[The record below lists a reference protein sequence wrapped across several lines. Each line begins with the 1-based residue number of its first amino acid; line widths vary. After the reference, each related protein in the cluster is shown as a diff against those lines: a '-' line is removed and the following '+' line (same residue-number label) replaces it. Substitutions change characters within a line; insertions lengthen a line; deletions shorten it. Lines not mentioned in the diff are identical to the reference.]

1 MRRIVFVGFI
11 ALLLIAVTPAAA
23 QLPFAGQTV
32 IVATQSSTSIGG
44 PVIDYRE
51 DWERQTG
58 GFVEL
63 RQVPFGELFDTIM
76 TDFDGAESE
85 IDMIIYASDWSGDI
99 MGGGH
104 VLPIPDDIKE
114 QIDWG
119 DILPLYRE
127 RIADWGGVT
136 YALPFDGDSHMLYYR
151 KDLVSPDSPFAAA
164 FQTEYGYPLGAPQT
178 WREYR
183 DIAEFF
189 NGREVGTSGLT
200 APIFG
205 VIEAQKPEAQSYW
218 FLMSRAAGYAKVPG
232 DPCFFFTCTDDL
244 PMQPLVNTPG
254 WVRGLQDWI
263 DVSPFG
269 PPNMIDSDVT
279 AVRRLFPSGQTVL
292 ALDWGDVGPLSVD
305 PERSV
310 VNDLV
315 GFGEL
320 PGGEEY
326 WDPAAD
332 NGAGAWVTPENGL
345 NRAPFI
351 AFGGWV
357 ISVSARS
364 DVPEAALDFAAFMAG
379 KDLAG
384 VLATTGG
391 TGVNPLRASQF
402 DNLDLWINAGFSEQ
416 SAREY
421 LDAVRATI
429 ADPNAV
435 LDLRIPGA
443 AEYFAA
449 LDTEIHR
456 ALLGEVTAQEALDAV
471 VVAWDAITD
480 SYGREEQ
487 LTLYR
492 QSLGV
497 E

>member
-1 MRRIVFVGFI
+1 MKRYVFVGFI
-11 ALLLIAVTPAAA
+11 ASLLLTVAPAFA
-23 QLPFAGQTV
+23 QMPFAGQTV

-51 DWERQTG
+51 AWEAETG
-58 GFVEL
+58 GFVEII
-63 RQVPFGELFDTIM
+63 QVPFGELFDTIM
-76 TDFDGAESE
+76 TDFEAEDSE
-85 IDMIIYASDWSGDI
+85 IDVIIYASDWSGDI

-104 VLPIPDDIKE
+104 VLPIPDEIKE

-127 RIADWGGVT
+127 RIANWGGVT

-151 KDLVSPDSPFAAA
+151 KDLVNPNSPFAAE
-164 FQTEYGYPLGAPQT
+164 FESTYGYPLDEPQT
-178 WREYR
+178 WNQYA

-189 NGREVGTSGLT
+189 NGREVDTAGLT

-205 VIEAQKPEAQSYW
+205 TIEAQKPDAQSYW
-218 FLMSRAAGYAKVPG
+218 FLMTRAAGYAKVPG
-232 DPCFFFTCTDDL
+232 DPCFFFTCTDDA

-254 WVRGLQDWI
+254 WVRALQDWI
-263 DVSPFG
+263 DIRPYG
-269 PPNMIDSDVT
+269 PPNMIESDVT
-279 AVRRLFPSGQTVL
+279 AIRRLFPSGQTVL
-292 ALDWGDVGPLSVD
+292 ALDWGDVGPLTVDADRSSVK
-305 PERSV
+305 
-310 VNDLV
+310 DLA
-315 GFGEL
+315 GFGVL
-320 PGGEEY
+320 PGGDQY
-326 WDPAAD
+326 WDPAQED
-332 NGAGAWVTPENGL
+332 GAGAWVTPEGGV

-357 ISVSARS
+357 ISVSTRS
-364 DVPEAALDFAAFMAG
+364 DVADAALDFAAYMAD

-402 DNLDLWINAGFSEQ
+402 DNLDLWINAGFSEE
-416 SAREY
+416 SAQEY

-449 LDTEIHR
+449 LDAEIHR

-471 VVAWDAITD
+471 AEAWDAITND
-480 SYGREEQ
+480 YGRDEQ

-492 QSLGV
+492 QSLDL

>member
-1 MRRIVFVGFI
+1 MKRTIFVGI
-11 ALLLIAVTPAAA
+11 LASLLLTVAPALA
-23 QLPFAGQTV
+23 QMPFAGQTV
-32 IVATQSSTSIGG
+32 IVATQSGTSIGG

-51 DWERQTG
+51 AWEAKTG
-58 GFVEL
+58 GFVEII
-63 RQVPFGELFDTIM
+63 QVPFGELFDTIM
-76 TDFDGAESE
+76 TDFNGEESE
-85 IDMIIYASDWSGDI
+85 IDVIIYASDWSGDI

-104 VLPIPDDIKE
+104 VLPIPDSIKE

-151 KDLVSPDSPFAAA
+151 KDLVSADSPFAAE
-164 FQTEYGYPLGAPQT
+164 FESTYGYPLGEPQT
-178 WREYR
+178 WAQYA
-183 DIAEFF
+183 DVAQFF
-189 NGREVGTSGLT
+189 NGRDVETAGLT

-205 VIEAQKPEAQSYW
+205 VIEAQKPAAQSYW
-218 FLMSRAAGYAKVPG
+218 FLMTRAAGYAKVPG
-232 DPCFFFTCTDDL
+232 DPCFFFTCTDDA

-263 DVSPFG
+263 DVSPYG
-269 PPNMIDSDVT
+269 PPNMIESDVT
-279 AVRRLFPSGQTVL
+279 AVRRLFPSGQAVL
-292 ALDWGDVGPLSVD
+292 ALDWGDVGPLTVDSARSSVK
-305 PERSV
+305 
-310 VNDLV
+310 DLA
-315 GFGEL
+315 GFGVL
-320 PGGEEY
+320 PGGDQY
-326 WDPAAD
+326 WDPSLN
-332 NGAGAWVTPENGL
+332 NGAGDWVSPEGGV

-364 DVPEAALDFAAFMAG
+364 DVADAALDFAAYMAD

-402 DNLDLWINAGFSEQ
+402 DNIDLWINAGFSEE
-416 SAREY
+416 SAQEY

-449 LDTEIHR
+449 LDDEIHH

-471 VVAWDAITD
+471 AAEWDAITD
-480 SYGREEQ
+480 RFGRDEQ

-492 QSLGV
+492 QSLGL